1 MDSRRSILTTR
12 TYEALKTVLFF
23 YVVLKQSVKAQRHLR
38 ARGIITSV
46 REFYTWIAQ
55 VCPPNA
61 NCIALNPR

>member
-1 MDSRRSILTTR
+1 MDSGRRILSVK
-12 TYEALKTVLFF
+12 TYETLKTILFF

-55 VCPPNA
+55 VM
-61 NCIALNPR
+61 